1 MANASLWGTRLTT
14 TSSNDLENEIH
25 FANLLPPN
33 LAHSARF
40 LCQDHNNKSHFS
52 SQSLSISSCFC
63 WLGQSGAVLALMRE
77 SERFVNIEVIRIG
90 PQMVPHQISSNFPA
104 KCST

>member
-40 LCQDHNNKSHFS
+40 LCEDHNNKSHFS
-52 SQSLSISSCFC
+52 PQPLSLFHPVFVGLGCPGVNERERGFC
-63 WLGQSGAVLALMRE
+63 
-77 SERFVNIEVIRIG
+77 
-90 PQMVPHQISSNFPA
+90 
-104 KCST
+104 

>member
-1 MANASLWGTRLTT
+1 MANASLWATRLTT

-52 SQSLSISSCFC
+52 SSASLYLILFLLGWAVQGCPGVNERERGFC
-63 WLGQSGAVLALMRE
+63 
-77 SERFVNIEVIRIG
+77 
-90 PQMVPHQISSNFPA
+90 
-104 KCST
+104 